1 MSPTSYHTAPPRTK
15 EQELYAQILVASRDI
30 NAYEYL
36 HLNLLLYNVF
46 MQKIVL
52 AVLMDDIA
60 SINQKKDSTFA
71 MLLEAQCR
79 RWEVY
84 TFDSSDMFYK
94 EGKVLANACKTYV
107 SDSDSDWYR
116 VEKQQ
121 TLPLADVDVIFMRKD
136 PPFNMDY
143 IYATYLLEQAENIG
157 VMVINKPSS
166 LRDANEKL
174 FALNF
179 SDCIPKSLVSCNKN
193 KLNGFINNHKDVVV
207 KPLDGMGGLD
217 IHKLKA
223 GDSNIDKVLSS
234 LTNQGKRYIMAQ
246 KFLPAIKHGD
256 KRILLING
264 KPIEYALARIPA
276 KGDFKGNLAAG
287 ATGVGQPLS
296 ARDRYLCKKI
306 APTLIYKEL
315 LFVGLDVIGDYITE
329 INVTSPTGI
338 RQLDKQFGIN
348 ISAQLLD
355 AIEEKLALR

>member
-1 MSPTSYHTAPPRTK
+1 
-15 EQELYAQILVASRDI
+15 
-30 NAYEYL
+30 
-36 HLNLLLYNVF
+36 

-60 SINQKKDSTFA
+60 NINQKKDSTFA

-79 RWEVY
+79 GWEVY
-84 TFDSSDMFYK
+84 TFDSSDMFYQ
-94 EGKVLANACKTYV
+94 EGKVFANACKTYV
-107 SDSDSDWYR
+107 SDSGSDWYR
-116 VEKQQ
+116 VEKNQ
-121 TLPLADVDVIFMRKD
+121 TLLLSDVDVIFMRKD
-136 PPFNMDY
+136 PPFDMDY

-157 VMVINKPSS
+157 VIVINKPSS

-193 KLNGFINNHKDVVV
+193 KLNEFINNHKDVVV
-207 KPLDGMGGLD
+207 KPLDGMGGLN

-223 GDSNIDKVLSS
+223 GDSNINKVLSS
-234 LTNQGKRYIMAQ
+234 LTDQGKRYIMAQ

-256 KRILLING
+256 KRILLISG
-264 KPIEYALARIPA
+264 KPIEYVLARIPA

-296 ARDRYLCKKI
+296 ERDRYLCKKI
-306 APTLIYKEL
+306 APTLIDKGL

-355 AIEEKLALR
+355 AVEEKLALR